1 MQESLTNLARRRST
15 GAIGV
20 AIAIIGAAS
29 CGSDSNDPTAT
40 GSVSQPARIAFVRWA
55 PGENRGQEPLMWTS
69 DIDGGDEQP
78 VGDERGWYMEWSSDH
93 GLLLF
98 DREDEAGDNQIW
110 MVRPDGTGLRQLTA
124 EAGFTGDG
132 DLSPDDQTVVHTR
145 APVSPD
151 EGGTGTL
158 WVMNVDGSDARPLID
173 PAGAEEVDDWEPS
186 FSPDGSQILFGR
198 EFANGASAVFVA
210 DADGSDVRQLMAPQ
224 VYIEHARWS
233 PDGRTA
239 IYNIEFA
246 ADLDDPRNGIWTV
259 PVSGGQPTML
269 LATDDRFHVFKPD
282 YSPDGSRI
290 VFGCLDRVERQED
303 ICVMNA
309 DGSDVQKVTDT
320 PDFENHPVW
329 R

>member
-1 MQESLTNLARRRST
+1 
-15 GAIGV
+15 
-20 AIAIIGAAS
+20 
-29 CGSDSNDPTAT
+29 
-40 GSVSQPARIAFVRWA
+40 
-55 PGENRGQEPLMWTS
+55 MWTS
-69 DIDGGDEQP
+69 DIDGGAERP

-98 DREDEAGDNQIW
+98 DRADEEGDNQIW
-110 MVRPDGTGLRQLTA
+110 VVRPDGTDLRQVTN
-124 EAGFTGDG
+124 EAGFNGDG
-132 DLSPDDQTVVHTR
+132 DLSPDDQTVVYAR
-145 APVSPD
+145 APVSPED
-151 EGGTGTL
+151 GGTGTL
-158 WVMNVDGSDARPLID
+158 WLVSVDGTEARPLID
-173 PAGAEEVDDWEPS
+173 QAEQEMDDWEPS

-198 EFANGASAVFVA
+198 EFANGESAVFVV
-210 DADGSDVRQLMAPQ
+210 DADGSDVRQLTPPD
-224 VYIEHARWS
+224 VYTEHARWS

-246 ADLDDPRNGIWTV
+246 DDLDDPRNGIWTV
-259 PVSGGQPTML
+259 PVSGGPPTML

-303 ICVMNA
+303 ICVMDA

-320 PDFENHPVW
+320 PEFENHPVW